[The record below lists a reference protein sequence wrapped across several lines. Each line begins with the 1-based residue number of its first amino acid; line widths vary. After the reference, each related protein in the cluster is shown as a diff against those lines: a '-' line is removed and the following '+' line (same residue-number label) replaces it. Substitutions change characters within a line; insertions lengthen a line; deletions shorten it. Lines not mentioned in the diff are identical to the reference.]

1 MNILDNVIDNTI
13 KPYNLGNADL
23 DRLLSML
30 HVKHCD
36 DADIFIQNIADESW
50 FLEDGIIKDIVCS
63 VDQGAGFR
71 CVVGQSTGYAY
82 SEDFTFAA
90 LKKAAIAASSMYDLG
105 AARKT
110 KKIVNNAKHHIYYNS
125 THPLSNITDELK
137 VGMLHEIERIA
148 RTLSPKVEKVTASIS
163 SRYEQVLIKRFDES
177 LVADVRPLVRIGV
190 SVVCYDGSSR
200 NSGSA
205 SCGGRFGLE
214 MLNTPEKLRMLATE
228 AVDLALLQFSAK
240 PAPAGEMTVVLG
252 AGWPGVLFHEAV
264 GHGLEG
270 DFNRKGT
277 SAFSNRIGEQVATSV
292 CTVVDDATIADRR
305 GSLTIDDEGTP
316 GERTVLIENGILKA
330 YMHDRLNARLM
341 GSKST
346 GNGRR
351 ESYEYAPIPRMT
363 NTFLEPGDH
372 DPADI
377 IASVADGVYAVNFS
391 GGQVDITSGKFV
403 FCANEAYMIKN
414 GKISFPIK
422 GATLIGDGPSVLQQI
437 SMVGNDFSLDKGI
450 GICGKDGQSV
460 PVGVGQPT
468 VRLDKI
474 TVGGTE
480 TASTT

>member
-1 MNILDNVIDNTI
+1 MNILDNVIDNII
-13 KPYNLGNADL
+13 KPYDLGCPDL
-23 DRLLSML
+23 DNLLSL
-30 HVKHCD
+30 LYVKNCD
-36 DADIFIQNIADESW
+36 DADIFIQNVADESW

-63 VDQGAGFR
+63 LDQGAGFR
-71 CVVGQSTGYAY
+71 CVVGQGTGYAY
-82 SEDFTFAA
+82 SEDFSLPA
-90 LKKAAIAASSMYDLG
+90 LKKAALAAGSMHVAASG
-105 AARKT
+105 RKQVG
-110 KKIVNNAKHHIYYNS
+110 IISSLEHNIYYGS
-125 THPLSNITDELK
+125 DHPLSNITDELK
-137 VGMLHEIERIA
+137 VGMLHEIERLA
-148 RTLSPKVEKVTASIS
+148 RAHSSKVEKVTASIS
-163 SRYEQVLIKRFDES
+163 SRYEQVLIKRFDGQ
-177 LVADVRPLVRIGV
+177 LVADIRPLVRIGL
-190 SVVCYDGSSR
+190 SVVCCDGKDR

-205 SCGGRFGLE
+205 SYGGRFGLE
-214 MLNTPEKLRMLATE
+214 KLNTPEKLNMLAAE

-240 PAPAGEMTVVLG
+240 PAPAGEMPVVLG
-252 AGWPGVLFHEAV
+252 SGWPGVLLHEAV

-277 SAFSNRIGEQVATSV
+277 SAFSGRIGEKVASSA
-292 CTVVDDATIADRR
+292 CTVIDDATIDDRR

-351 ESYEYAPIPRMT
+351 ESYEYAPMPRMT
-363 NTFLEPGDH
+363 NTFMEPGSY
-372 DPADI
+372 DPSDI
-377 IASVADGVYAVNFS
+377 IASVDDGIYAVNFS

-403 FCANEAYMIKN
+403 FSANEAYLIKN
-414 GKISFPIK
+414 GKIVHPIK
-422 GATLIGDGPSVLQQI
+422 GATLIGDGPSVLHQV

-468 VRLDKI
+468 MRLDKI

-480 TASTT
+480 TSA